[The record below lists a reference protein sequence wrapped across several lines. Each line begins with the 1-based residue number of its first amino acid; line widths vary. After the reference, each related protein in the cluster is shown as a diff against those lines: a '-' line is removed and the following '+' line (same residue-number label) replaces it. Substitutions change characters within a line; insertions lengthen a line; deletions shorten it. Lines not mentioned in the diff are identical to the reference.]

1 MHFQI
6 HMIKGSTIGTYLTQ
20 IWHKELYGPG
30 KIYKIEFSLKEEE
43 YFALKAT
50 I

>member
-1 MHFQI
+1 MKIYKYQAL
-6 HMIKGSTIGTYLTQ
+6 KATKYLTK
-20 IWHKELYGPG
+20 IWNQELYGPG
-30 KIYKIEFSLKEEE
+30 KIYKIEFSLNEEE

>member
-1 MHFQI
+1 MHFKI
-6 HMIKGSTIGTYLTQ
+6 HMIKAYYYLSK
-20 IWHKELYGPG
+20 IWNQELYGPG
-30 KIYKIEFSLKEEE
+30 KIYKIEFSLNEEE